1 MRQKEKQVATLIVKI
16 VFIKKQK
23 NNQQSNMTETLKLFM
38 VKGELYL
45 VSNEKVII
53 GDKAL
58 VTVGDEFPSIVE
70 CQNDDQ
76 IKLFQESKFSLTRRY
91 KILQKVN
98 DVENDLKKHFK
109 DKDGFILVEIENG
122 KITIKETE
130 E

>member
-1 MRQKEKQVATLIVKI
+1 
-16 VFIKKQK
+16 
-23 NNQQSNMTETLKLFM
+23 MTEALKLFM

-76 IKLFQESKFSLTRRY
+76 IKLFQESKLSLTRRY

-98 DVENDLKKHFK
+98 DIENDLKKHFK

>member
-1 MRQKEKQVATLIVKI
+1 
-16 VFIKKQK
+16 
-23 NNQQSNMTETLKLFM
+23 MTEALKLFM

-76 IKLFQESKFSLTRRY
+76 IKLFQESKLSLTRRY

>member
-1 MRQKEKQVATLIVKI
+1 M
-16 VFIKKQK
+16 
-23 NNQQSNMTETLKLFM
+23 
-38 VKGELYL
+38 
-45 VSNEKVII
+45 SNEKVII

-76 IKLFQESKFSLTRRY
+76 IKLFQESKLSLTRRY

>member
-1 MRQKEKQVATLIVKI
+1 
-16 VFIKKQK
+16 
-23 NNQQSNMTETLKLFM
+23 MTETLKLFM

-45 VSNEKVII
+45 VSDEKVII

-76 IKLFQESKFSLTRRY
+76 IKLFQESKLSMTRRY

>member
-1 MRQKEKQVATLIVKI
+1 
-16 VFIKKQK
+16 
-23 NNQQSNMTETLKLFM
+23 MTETLKLFM

-45 VSNEKVII
+45 VSNEKVTIA
-53 GDKAL
+53 DKAL
-58 VTVGDEFPSIVE
+58 VTVGDEVPSIVE

-76 IKLFQESKFSLTRRY
+76 IKLFQESKLSLTRRY

>member
-1 MRQKEKQVATLIVKI
+1 
-16 VFIKKQK
+16 
-23 NNQQSNMTETLKLFM
+23 MTETLKLFM

-45 VSNEKVII
+45 VSDEKVII

-76 IKLFQESKFSLTRRY
+76 IKLFQESKLSLTRRY

>member
-1 MRQKEKQVATLIVKI
+1 
-16 VFIKKQK
+16 
-23 NNQQSNMTETLKLFM
+23 MTEALKLFM

-45 VSNEKVII
+45 VSDEKVII

-76 IKLFQESKFSLTRRY
+76 IKLFQESKLSLTRRY

>member
-1 MRQKEKQVATLIVKI
+1 L
-16 VFIKKQK
+16 
-23 NNQQSNMTETLKLFM
+23 
-38 VKGELYL
+38 
-45 VSNEKVII
+45 
-53 GDKAL
+53 
-58 VTVGDEFPSIVE
+58 
-70 CQNDDQ
+70 
-76 IKLFQESKFSLTRRY
+76 SLTRRY